1 MLRSIS
7 IRFPMPTRHGSL
19 PRAVRLTAL
28 AALSALSIAA
38 LTAQAQPAPKTAR
51 PDPLDP
57 KASVPR
63 PGYESSFSQY
73 RRLGDDKPLSWREA
87 NDTVTRIG
95 GWRVY
100 AREAQQPDPVPASA
114 PASAPPSTPTST
126 PASAAPAKPASP
138 PPAAKPVPMPAG
150 HGGHKTP

>member
-1 MLRSIS
+1 MARSIS
-7 IRFPMPTRHGSL
+7 IRIPMPIGHGRL
-19 PRAVRLTAL
+19 PRAVRLAAL

-38 LTAQAQPAPKTAR
+38 LTAQAQPAAKAKR
-51 PDPLDP
+51 LDPLDP

-63 PGYESSFSQY
+63 PAYESSFSQY
-73 RRLGDDKPLSWREA
+73 RPLGDDKPLSWREA

-114 PASAPPSTPTST
+114 PASTPASPPASP
-126 PASAAPAKPASP
+126 PASAASAKPASP
-138 PPAAKPVPMPAG
+138 PPAANPAPMPAG